1 MKIYK
6 HINVR
11 HGGQLDDFCIQCMY
25 MWYFLLSATPSSPGC
40 VSIESTRGGV
50 GSVNFEV
57 ISTDTVKE
65 GRSSHVVCIM

>member
-1 MKIYK
+1 MVGNLMTFVFNVCIY
-6 HINVR
+6 V
-11 HGGQLDDFCIQCMY
+11 
-25 MWYFLLSATPSSPGC
+25 WYFLLSATPSSPGC
-40 VSIESTRGGV
+40 VSIESNRGGV